1 MNEPRTIVAF
11 NGAFRFLS
19 NFWTVDV
26 VLDGV
31 TYPSV
36 ENAYQAAKV
45 RPEERQPFIH
55 CSAADAKRLGREVKI
70 AADWEEVKVD
80 IMCDLLAQK
89 FAPGTRLAGALLGTG
104 DAMLIEGNTW
114 GDTFWGKC
122 RGEGQNMLGRLLME
136 RRAALNHTRR

>member
-1 MNEPRTIVAF
+1 MSEQRAIVAF

-45 RPEERQPFIH
+45 RPEERQPFVN
-55 CSAADAKRLGREVKI
+55 CSAAVAKRRGREVKI

-80 IMCDLLAQK
+80 IMRDLLAQK
-89 FAPGTRLAGALLGTG
+89 FAPGTRLAGALLDTG
-104 DAMLIEGNTW
+104 DATLIEGNTW

-122 RGEGQNMLGRLLME
+122 RGQGRNMLGELLMAQ
-136 RRAALNHTRR
+136 RAALRRPAV